1 MSGSLAIT
9 LLAALGAALVLG
21 TIAHRLR
28 MAPMIGYIAAGLV
41 VGPFTPGFVANT
53 DEVQALADIGVAL
66 LMFSIGIQFRIAE
79 LWQVG
84 RLVLIGAPLQV
95 AITMGLGVGTSV
107 LLGIPFIEA
116 LFIGA
121 SVSVCSSV
129 VLAKVAGERDLE
141 ATLHGR
147 IALSWSIVQD
157 LLTVVLVVL
166 LSAVAAPAEDPFVGA
181 LLSST
186 IALGFVAG
194 VLVVGSRVLPA
205 LLGRIAHL
213 GSRELF
219 IVAVAVVAIG
229 TAALA
234 HEVGVSVAL
243 GAFVAGLALAES
255 DLAASVLG
263 EIVPLRELFATV
275 FFVFIGLLL
284 QPGVVLAGWPIVLT
298 LLLLITLGK
307 ALPITGI
314 VAVGGH
320 RLPMA
325 LRVGGLL
332 GQSGEFSFVLATVG
346 LELGVLGSET
356 FSQAM
361 GAVVLSILAAG
372 PLAAGAAR
380 LGDWVGSR
388 AAPSEPMPEVSPAA
402 EMRRHTIVA
411 GYGTVGRTVA
421 RVLQARGIPWVAVD
435 ADYPMVRAALQS
447 GRADH
452 LWQRRHAIR
461 PGRGSDRPGQHG
473 GLRHGRLA
481 GHPPGHAARAAPQ
494 RTPARGGP
502 RALGPGGER
511 PAADGRGAGH
521 HRRARAGQRAGAP
534 YAVALRRQ
542 RARDR
547 RHPAAALLDRQP
559 SGQAS
564 PIRST
569 SSSRLSTTSAGRA
582 LPARW
587 IRPHGP
593 RRTQTAR
600 MPAAAA
606 GMTSLSTRSPA

>member
-1 MSGSLAIT
+1 MTGSLAIT

-41 VGPFTPGFVANT
+41 VGPFTPGFVADT
-53 DEVQALADIGVAL
+53 EEVQALADIGVAL
-66 LMFSIGIQFRIAE
+66 LMFSIGLQFRMAE

-95 AITMGLGVGTSV
+95 AITMALGTWTGV
-107 LLGIPFIEA
+107 LMGIPFTEA

-157 LLTVVLVVL
+157 LLTVVLVVI
-166 LSAVAAPAEDPFVGA
+166 LSAVAAPAEDPFIGA
-181 LLSST
+181 LVSSAL
-186 IALGFVAG
+186 ALGFVAA
-194 VLVVGSRVLPA
+194 VLIVGSRVLPA

-219 IVAVAVVAIG
+219 VVAVAVVAIG

-263 EIVPLRELFATV
+263 EVVPLRELFATV

-284 QPGVVLAGWPIVLT
+284 QPGVVLAAWPIVLT

-307 ALPITGI
+307 AIPVTGI
-314 VAVGGH
+314 VAAGGH
-320 RLPMA
+320 RFPLG

-346 LELGVLGSET
+346 LELGVLSSEV

-361 GAVVLSILAAG
+361 GAVVLSILLAG
-372 PLAAGAAR
+372 PLAAGTAR
-380 LGDWVGSR
+380 LGDWLGSR
-388 AAPSEPMPEVSPAA
+388 ADPAAALPEVSPAA
-402 EMRRHTIVA
+402 RMRRHTVVA
-411 GYGTVGRTVA
+411 GYGAVGRTVA
-421 RVLQARGIPWVAVD
+421 RVLEARGIPWVAVD
-435 ADYPMVRAALQS
+435 ADYPMVQNALAS
-447 GRADH
+447 GIPIIYGNAGTPSVLDVARIDQASTVVFAMDDA
-452 LWQRRHAIR
+452 LAIR
-461 PGRGSDRPGQHG
+461 QGVHHALARNE
-473 GLRHGRLA
+473 RL
-481 GHPPGHAARAAPQ
+481 HIVARAHSAQ
-494 RTPARGGP
+494 EE
-502 RALGPGGER
+502 GE
-511 PAADGRGAGH
+511 
-521 HRRARAGQRAGAP
+521 
-534 YAVALRRQ
+534 LRRLGV
-542 RARDR
+542 ARVITAERELGHELVRHTLWRYGVSEREIDAILR
-547 RHPAAALLDRQP
+547 R
-559 SGQAS
+559 
-564 PIRST
+564 RS
-569 SSSRLSTTSAGRA
+569 
-582 LPARW
+582 
-587 IRPHGP
+587 
-593 RRTQTAR
+593 
-600 MPAAAA
+600 
-606 GMTSLSTRSPA
+606 

>member
-53 DEVQALADIGVAL
+53 EEVQALADIGVAL
-66 LMFSIGIQFRIAE
+66 LMFSIGIQFRMAE

-107 LLGIPFIEA
+107 LLGIPFTEA

-157 LLTVVLVVL
+157 LLTVVLVV
-166 LSAVAAPAEDPFVGA
+166 
-181 LLSST
+181 
-186 IALGFVAG
+186 
-194 VLVVGSRVLPA
+194 
-205 LLGRIAHL
+205 
-213 GSRELF
+213 
-219 IVAVAVVAIG
+219 VAVGGRGTRRRPVRGRAPVQHHRPGLRGRSPGGRLAGAAGAAGPHRPPRLARAVHRRRGGGGDRHGGAGPRGGRVGGARG
-229 TAALA
+229 VRRRPGAGGVGPGGQRARRDRAAA
-234 HEVGVSVAL
+234 
-243 GAFVAGLALAES
+243 
-255 DLAASVLG
+255 
-263 EIVPLRELFATV
+263 ELFATV

-411 GYGTVGRTVA
+411 G
-421 RVLQARGIPWVAVD
+421 
-435 ADYPMVRAALQS
+435 
-447 GRADH
+447 
-452 LWQRRHAIR
+452 
-461 PGRGSDRPGQHG
+461 
-473 GLRHGRLA
+473 
-481 GHPPGHAARAAPQ
+481 
-494 RTPARGGP
+494 
-502 RALGPGGER
+502 
-511 PAADGRGAGH
+511 
-521 HRRARAGQRAGAP
+521 
-534 YAVALRRQ
+534 
-542 RARDR
+542 
-547 RHPAAALLDRQP
+547 
-559 SGQAS
+559 
-564 PIRST
+564 
-569 SSSRLSTTSAGRA
+569 
-582 LPARW
+582 
-587 IRPHGP
+587 
-593 RRTQTAR
+593 
-600 MPAAAA
+600 
-606 GMTSLSTRSPA
+606 

>member
-1 MSGSLAIT
+1 MTGSLAIT

-41 VGPFTPGFVANT
+41 VGPFTPGIQA
-53 DEVQALADIGVAL
+53 DPEEVQALADIGVAL
-66 LMFSIGIQFRIAE
+66 LMFSIGLQFRMAE

-95 AITMGLGVGTSV
+95 AITMALGVGTSM
-107 LLGIPFIEA
+107 LLGIGFIEA

-186 IALGFVAG
+186 IALGFVAA
-194 VLVVGSRVLPA
+194 VLIIGSRVLPA

-219 IVAVAVVAIG
+219 VVAVAVVAIG

-263 EIVPLRELFATV
+263 EVVPLRELFATV

-284 QPGVVLAGWPIVLT
+284 EPGVVLAAWPLVLT
-298 LLLLITLGK
+298 LLLVITLGK
-307 ALPITGI
+307 AVPIAGI
-314 VAVGGH
+314 VAAGGH
-320 RLPMA
+320 RLPTA

-372 PLAAGAAR
+372 PLAAVAAR
-380 LGDWVGSR
+380 FGDWLSPRV
-388 AAPSEPMPEVSPAA
+388 APAPAIAEANPAA

-411 GYGTVGRTVA
+411 GYGAVGRTVA
-421 RVLQARGIPWVAVD
+421 RVLQARGIPWVAID
-435 ADYPMVRAALQS
+435 ADYPMVRGASAS
-447 GRADH
+447 GLPIIYGNAGTPSVLDVARVDQASTVVFAIDDS
-452 LWQRRHAIR
+452 LAIR
-461 PGRGSDRPGQHG
+461 QAVQHA
-473 GLRHGRLA
+473 LRQNERL
-481 GHPPGHAARAAPQ
+481 HVVARAHSSQEEA
-494 RTPARGGP
+494 
-502 RALGPGGER
+502 E
-511 PAADGRGAGH
+511 
-521 HRRARAGQRAGAP
+521 
-534 YAVALRRQ
+534 LRRMGV
-542 RARDR
+542 ARVITAERELGNELVRHTLWRYGVSEREIDAILR
-547 RHPAAALLDRQP
+547 RRQ
-559 SGQAS
+559 
-564 PIRST
+564 
-569 SSSRLSTTSAGRA
+569 
-582 LPARW
+582 
-587 IRPHGP
+587 
-593 RRTQTAR
+593 
-600 MPAAAA
+600 
-606 GMTSLSTRSPA
+606 

>member
-1 MSGSLAIT
+1 MTGSLAIT

-53 DEVQALADIGVAL
+53 EEVQALADIGVAL
-66 LMFSIGIQFRIAE
+66 LMFSIGLQFRMAE

-95 AITMGLGVGTSV
+95 AITMALGVGTSV

-129 VLAKVAGERDLE
+129 VLFKVAGERDLE

-157 LLTVVLVVL
+157 LLTVVLVVV
-166 LSAVAAPAEDPFVGA
+166 LSAVAAPGEDPFVGA
-181 LLSST
+181 ILSSA
-186 IALGFVAG
+186 IALVFVAG
-194 VLVVGSRVLPA
+194 VLV
-205 LLGRIAHL
+205 I

-320 RLPMA
+320 RPPMA

-380 LGDWVGSR
+380 LGDWVGAR
-388 AAPSEPMPEVSPAA
+388 AAPSKPMPEVSPAA

-411 GYGTVGRTVA
+411 GYGSVGRTVA

-447 GRADH
+447 GVPIIYGNAGTPSVLDVARIDQASTVVFAIDDS
-452 LWQRRHAIR
+452 LAIR
-461 PGRGSDRPGQHG
+461 QGVQH
-473 GLRHGRLA
+473 
-481 GHPPGHAARAAPQ
+481 
-494 RTPARGGP
+494 
-502 RALGPGGER
+502 
-511 PAADGRGAGH
+511 
-521 HRRARAGQRAGAP
+521 
-534 YAVALRRQ
+534 ALRRNERLHVVA
-542 RARDR
+542 RAHSAQEESELR
-547 RHPAAALLDRQP
+547 RMGAARVITAERELGNELVRHTLWRYGVSEREIDAILRR
-559 SGQAS
+559 
-564 PIRST
+564 RS
-569 SSSRLSTTSAGRA
+569 
-582 LPARW
+582 
-587 IRPHGP
+587 
-593 RRTQTAR
+593 
-600 MPAAAA
+600 
-606 GMTSLSTRSPA
+606 